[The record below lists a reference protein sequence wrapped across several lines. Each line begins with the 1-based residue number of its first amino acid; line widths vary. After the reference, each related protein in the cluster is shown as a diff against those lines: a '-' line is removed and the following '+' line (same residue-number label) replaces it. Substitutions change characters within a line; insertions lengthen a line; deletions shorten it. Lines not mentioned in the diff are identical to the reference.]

1 MAQWSAESPDGEPLG
16 EFCSKSAMFGAMLD
30 LLGESGSFRAV
41 SSQGASYV
49 YEITKYGYHAT
60 AKDVPESLRRTGRR
74 R

>member
-1 MAQWSAESPDGEPLG
+1 
-16 EFCSKSAMFGAMLD
+16 MLD